1 VTKKFIKNLAFVL
14 FINLLIK
21 PFWILGIDRTVQNTL
36 GAEEYGFYYA
46 ILNFTFLFNILLDFG
61 ITNFNN
67 RNIAQNNQ
75 LLRKHL
81 SHIIVLKLVLAV
93 TYVLISVIVAL
104 IIHYSLKHILLLLVL
119 CFNQFL
125 LSFILYLRS
134 NLSGLH
140 LFKIDS
146 VISVLDRF
154 IIIVF
159 CSVMLW
165 GPFPFKITISWYVFA
180 QTFAYFVTAIIAMTI
195 VYRKAK
201 TKFFRINWNLPF
213 SMMIVKKSAPF
224 AVLILLMSF
233 YNRIDTVMMERLLP
247 DGAFQAGIYASA
259 YRLLDATNMI
269 AFLVS
274 GLLLPIFAKMI
285 KLKDSV
291 EELSKL
297 AFTILF
303 IPAVIIAFGSIF
315 YSHEIMKLLYW
326 NHVEASARIFGILM
340 ACFIPICTT
349 YIFGTLLT
357 ANGNLKSLNL
367 MASCG
372 MVMNIGLNL
381 YLIPHYQA
389 VGAAAASLVTQLFT
403 SLLQVFI
410 AKKQF
415 HFKINYKLLT
425 KTAIFVL
432 GVILINFLLKQNI
445 VYNWKMNLVI
455 MAIISTALAFALKLI
470 NLKNLWV
477 IMKYGEGR

>member
-1 VTKKFIKNLAFVL
+1 
-14 FINLLIK
+14 
-21 PFWILGIDRTVQNTL
+21 
-36 GAEEYGFYYA
+36 
-46 ILNFTFLFNILLDFG
+46 
-61 ITNFNN
+61 
-67 RNIAQNNQ
+67 
-75 LLRKHL
+75 
-81 SHIIVLKLVLAV
+81 
-93 TYVLISVIVAL
+93 
-104 IIHYSLKHILLLLVL
+104 
-119 CFNQFL
+119 
-125 LSFILYLRS
+125 
-134 NLSGLH
+134 
-140 LFKIDS
+140 
-146 VISVLDRF
+146 
-154 IIIVF
+154 
-159 CSVMLW
+159 
-165 GPFPFKITISWYVFA
+165 
-180 QTFAYFVTAIIAMTI
+180 
-195 VYRKAK
+195 
-201 TKFFRINWNLPF
+201 
-213 SMMIVKKSAPF
+213 
-224 AVLILLMSF
+224 
-233 YNRIDTVMMERLLP
+233 
-247 DGAFQAGIYASA
+247 
-259 YRLLDATNMI
+259 
-269 AFLVS
+269 
-274 GLLLPIFAKMI
+274 PIFAKMI

-303 IPAVIIAFGSIF
+303 VPAVIIAFGSIF

-389 VGAAAASLVTQLFT
+389 VGAAVASLITQVFT

-425 KTAIFVL
+425 KTAIFIL

-477 IMKYGEGR
+477 IMKYGESR

>member
-1 VTKKFIKNLAFVL
+1 MTKKFIKNLAFVL

-36 GAEEYGFYYA
+36 GAEEYGFYYV

-146 VISVLDRF
+146 IISVLDRF

-180 QTFAYFVTAIIAMTI
+180 
-195 VYRKAK
+195 
-201 TKFFRINWNLPF
+201 
-213 SMMIVKKSAPF
+213 
-224 AVLILLMSF
+224 
-233 YNRIDTVMMERLLP
+233 
-247 DGAFQAGIYASA
+247 
-259 YRLLDATNMI
+259 
-269 AFLVS
+269 
-274 GLLLPIFAKMI
+274 
-285 KLKDSV
+285 
-291 EELSKL
+291 
-297 AFTILF
+297 
-303 IPAVIIAFGSIF
+303 
-315 YSHEIMKLLYW
+315 
-326 NHVEASARIFGILM
+326 
-340 ACFIPICTT
+340 
-349 YIFGTLLT
+349 
-357 ANGNLKSLNL
+357 
-367 MASCG
+367 
-372 MVMNIGLNL
+372 
-381 YLIPHYQA
+381 
-389 VGAAAASLVTQLFT
+389 
-403 SLLQVFI
+403 
-410 AKKQF
+410 
-415 HFKINYKLLT
+415 
-425 KTAIFVL
+425 
-432 GVILINFLLKQNI
+432 
-445 VYNWKMNLVI
+445 
-455 MAIISTALAFALKLI
+455 
-470 NLKNLWV
+470 
-477 IMKYGEGR
+477 